1 MLPSDSFFSLGGFL
15 VGLSSV
21 FFLVADAGFFD
32 FAVLYFF
39 MGVFFLAGVFFFFAP
54 SAAAN
59 TAGLEAGVSLADR
72 DGVLR
77 LGVAGGSGEASFC
90 DLAGVASF
98 GSGGATPAAAAG
110 GGVSLILVCFLV
122 S

>member
-39 MGVFFLAGVFFFFAP
+39 MGVFFLAGVFFFAP

-59 TAGLEAGVSLADR
+59 AAGLEAGVSLADR

-77 LGVAGGSGEASFC
+77 LGVAGGSGAASFC
-90 DLAGVASF
+90 ALAGVASF
-98 GSGGATPAAAAG
+98 GSVGAAPAAAAG